1 MGNALCCGLRTDMG
15 PAPEIPPAEVQRQR
29 EDEDYQSYL
38 RQQQRRDQYS
48 NYPSNPQRSS
58 SYGPPRRQSTY
69 GYGSYE
75 MQPNGQPGQPQYPQ
89 ASPQLHPQYGG
100 VLGSPQQYAQGSPQL
115 HPRYSV
121 QGVSPQLHPRYS
133 QHVPGTSP
141 SPQMHPYSQSPNMY
155 SQSPNASPHMGAH
168 SPQMVPHS
176 PPIVPHSPQI
186 GAQGGYVP
194 GAGGSP
200 MPEQG
205 AWRNPVMKE
214 SPKQVRIFLPRGR
227 LWLTFLRWEGAFDAG
242 QGA

>member
-1 MGNALCCGLRTDMG
+1 MG
-15 PAPEIPPAEVQRQR
+15 PAPEIPPAEAQRQR

-48 NYPSNPQRSS
+48 NYPSNPQRSG
-58 SYGPPRRQSTY
+58 SYGPPQRESTYGQPQRQSTY
-69 GYGSYE
+69 GYASYE

-100 VLGSPQQYAQGSPQL
+100 VQGSPQLYAQGSPQL

-141 SPQMHPYSQSPNMY
+141 SPQMHPYSQSPNIY
-155 SQSPNASPHMGAH
+155 SQSPNASPHMGAR
-168 SPQMVPHS
+168 SPQMVP
-176 PPIVPHSPQI
+176 
-186 GAQGGYVP
+186 QGGYVP

-205 AWRNPVMKE
+205 AWNSAVKE
-214 SPKQVRIFLPRGR
+214 SPKQVCISPFWFGFWGR
-227 LWLTFLRWEGAFDAG
+227 H
-242 QGA
+242 